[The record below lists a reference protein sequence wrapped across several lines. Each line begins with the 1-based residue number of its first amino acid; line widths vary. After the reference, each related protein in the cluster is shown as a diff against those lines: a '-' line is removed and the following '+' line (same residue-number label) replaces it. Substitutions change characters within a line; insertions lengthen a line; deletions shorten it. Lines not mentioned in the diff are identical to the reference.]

1 MTAPADDP
9 TLAELAGA
17 IGQSIPS
24 ATDDEMIRAATA
36 VVAVIKER
44 RIRAMLRE
52 SDERME
58 HVASILRGCGL
69 DRVSITLDE
78 TSATMRVVAGNA
90 IQIRMDV
97 FGMWKA
103 TCDAGLVNL
112 DARLE
117 YPPEELERRLLGE
130 TSAQCSQALTR
141 LQSSGRGFGPTRKQ
155 ADGTRRKLLDQIKS
169 LDAHLAAAT
178 AGLLEGENM

>member
-17 IGQSIPS
+17 IGQAIPS

-69 DRVSITLDE
+69 ERVSITLDE

-97 FGMWKA
+97 FGTWKA
-103 TCDAGLVNL
+103 TCDAGLASL
-112 DARLE
+112 DSRLE

-130 TSAQCSQALTR
+130 ASAQCSQALTR
-141 LQSSGRGFGPTRKQ
+141 LQSSGHRFGPTRKQ
-155 ADGTRRKLLDQIKS
+155 ADGTRRKLLDQIGS
-169 LDAHLAAAT
+169 LDRAAIAAASSS
-178 AGLLEGENM
+178 LEEK